1 MVVYDCTTQP
11 GQLAMRSFDKQAR
24 DLRSAITAVTEA
36 TQEHLWS
43 IGRST
48 PSMQQAIV
56 PYTTPASVVN
66 MLTVV
71 QDLEQQLEHAH
82 AQQARAFSLHP
93 IDPLAV

>member
-1 MVVYDCTTQP
+1 
-11 GQLAMRSFDKQAR
+11 
-24 DLRSAITAVTEA
+24 
-36 TQEHLWS
+36 
-43 IGRST
+43 
-48 PSMQQAIV
+48 MQQAIV